1 MFAARQSDTVRFL
14 KSWAE
19 DPLRVAAVAPSSAS
33 LAREITREVDP
44 ACGPVIEL
52 GPGTGVFTRAL
63 LARGVAERDLVLVEM
78 DAPFRALLAARHP
91 AAAVLDLDATRL
103 AGAAR
108 ALAGRPAG
116 AVVSGLPLLAMGTIR
131 QMRVLRG
138 AFDLLAPGAAMYQF
152 TYGPRC
158 PVPGPILRR
167 LGLAAHRIGGTLR
180 NLPPAAVWRFRRL
193 DGDTGAGAAAPA

>member
-1 MFAARQSDTVRFL
+1 MFALQHSDTVRFL

-33 LAREITREVDP
+33 LARVMTREVDP
-44 ACGPVIEL
+44 SRGPVVEL

-78 DAPFRALLAARHP
+78 DAAFRDLLTERHP
-91 AAAVLDLDATRL
+91 AASVLALDATRL
-103 AGAAR
+103 RGAAPALGGR
-108 ALAGRPAG
+108 AAG

-138 AFDLLAPGAAMYQF
+138 AFALLAPGAAMYQF
-152 TYGPRC
+152 TYGPGR
-158 PVPGPILRR
+158 PVPGAMLQR
-167 LGLAAHRIGGTLR
+167 LGLSAERIGGTLR
-180 NLPPAAVWRFRRL
+180 NIPPAAVWRFRRSDEAL
-193 DGDTGAGAAAPA
+193 ATARGA